1 MKFIVKRY
9 YSGYC
14 THEVDAENSDKAYE
28 MAKNLPLE
36 ENELLATMEEWIEC
50 DEVEPATD

>member
-14 THEVDAENSDKAYE
+14 THEIDAENSEEAYE
-28 MAKNLPLE
+28 MAKNLPFE
-36 ENELLATMEEWIEC
+36 ENELLRTMEEWTEC
-50 DEVEPATD
+50 DEIEST